1 MGYNR
6 AMKTLNWNDPT
17 LRSGPLKKPVC
28 VYQPRGWNGF
38 SQYYTAVPMDLL
50 DSIRAMLRAKGIKYR
65 TFYVGHRPPDTW
77 YDERMISQGK
87 MLTHSITSQMTRRAH
102 ARYAKILCEDPITRE
117 KRYL

>member
-1 MGYNR
+1 
-6 AMKTLNWNDPT
+6 MKTLNWNDPT

-38 SQYYTAVPMDLL
+38 PVYSKYYTAVPMDLL

-65 TFYVGHRPPDTW
+65 TYYVGHRPPDTW

-87 MLTHSITSQMTRRAH
+87 MLTHSITSQMTRRDN
-102 ARYAKILCEDPITRE
+102 ARYAKILCEDPRTGERN
-117 KRYL
+117 YL